1 MITLRELAE
10 ISCGELHGDPDAAI
24 TGAAALEDA
33 GDGDVSFLASKK
45 SLPIAENCGAS
56 ALIVPLGV
64 ELSVELSGRN
74 TIAVKN
80 PRLAF
85 ARALAVLRPRPK
97 PEAGVSAQA
106 YVAENAFLGEAVS
119 VAPFAF
125 IENGARIG
133 SNTTLYPGVYVGHGA
148 IIGNDCVL
156 YPNAVVMDGCR
167 IGNRVVLHAG
177 CVVGSDGFGY
187 ATDGGVHHKIPQ
199 AGIVVIEDDVEIGAN
214 AAIDRAT
221 VGRTVIGMG
230 TKLDNLVQVAHN
242 VRLGNGC
249 LIAALGGV
257 AGSST
262 LGDYV
267 VMGGIVGVADHLTI
281 GDRVMIGG
289 HSGVASNIDAGK
301 VVSGVPAF
309 GHRDWLRSNLV
320 FQRLPELE
328 RRLRALEEAL
338 TKNDIKDVEG
348 G

>member
-10 ISCGELHGDPDAAI
+10 ISGGELHGNPDAEI

-33 GDGDVSFLASKK
+33 GDGDVTFLASRK
-45 SLPIAENCGAS
+45 SLPASGKCGAT
-56 ALIVPLGV
+56 ALIVPTGV
-64 ELSVELSGRN
+64 ELAGRN

-85 ARALAVLRPRPK
+85 ARALALLRPRPK
-97 PEAGVSAQA
+97 PEAGVSDRA
-106 YVAENAFLGEAVS
+106 YIAENAFLGEAVS

-125 IENGARIG
+125 IESGARIG
-133 SNTTLYPGVYVGHGA
+133 NNTILYPGVYVGHGA
-148 IIGNDCVL
+148 FIGNDCVL
-156 YPNAVVMDGCR
+156 HPNVVVMDGCR
-167 IGNRVVLHAG
+167 LGNRVVLHAG

-221 VGRTVIGMG
+221 VGQTVIGRG

-242 VRLGNGC
+242 VRLGSGC

-267 VMGGIVGVADHLTI
+267 VMGGMVGVADHVKV
-281 GDRVMIGG
+281 GDRVMMGG
-289 HSGVASNIDAGK
+289 HSGIASDVEPGK
-301 VVSGVPAF
+301 IVSGIPAF

-328 RRLRALEEAL
+328 RRLRA
-338 TKNDIKDVEG
+338 
-348 G
+348 